1 MIGSLII
8 NICIALI
15 IVVVVLWQLETS
27 PDTITNNIKEAVRL
41 FNNLVEA
48 IE

>member
-8 NICIALI
+8 NVCVALI
-15 IVVVVLWQLETS
+15 IIVVALWQLETS
-27 PDTITNNIKEAVRL
+27 PDNITDNIKEAVRL